1 MDLNFIKNNNIKN
14 SCVSF
19 SLVHFKSRFNNKYNL
34 SNFDLKSK
42 KPCIFFGIYNNNKW
56 NTYFKYKGP
65 KFILFGGTD
74 INPFHFLGKY
84 NIKIIITYKIKNILV
99 LSEKA
104 KYNLDRLN
112 IPSLF
117 FDMNLVNKTLFF
129 PNKNK
134 IKSNKIYCYNG
145 TYGKPRPDTYG
156 GNMLANLEKKLPQF
170 EFIYSS
176 NIKYNYEDM
185 PKLYNSVFIVLRLT
199 SQDGNA
205 NTVQECEAMNI
216 PVVHNIS
223 KYGLKYKNIKDII
236 NHILIAYQ
244 NQ

>member
-1 MDLNFIKNNNIKN
+1 MDLTFIKNNNIRN

-19 SLVHFKSRFNNKYNL
+19 SLNHFKSRFNNKYNL
-34 SNFDLKSK
+34 SNFELNSK
-42 KPCIFFGIYNNNKW
+42 KPCIFFGIYSQHEW
-56 NTYFKYKGP
+56 NTYFNYKGP

-74 INPFHFLGKY
+74 INPFHKLGKH
-84 NIKIIITYKIKNILV
+84 NIKIILIYKIKNILV

-104 KYNLDRLN
+104 KNNLDRLN
-112 IPSLF
+112 IPSIF
-117 FDMNLVNKTLFF
+117 FDMNLVNKKLFF

-145 TYGKPRPDTYG
+145 TFGRPRPDTYG
-156 GNMLANLEKKLPQF
+156 GNLLIQLEKKLPQF
-170 EFIYSS
+170 KFIYSS
-176 NIKYNYEDM
+176 NIKYSYEDM

-205 NTVQECEAMNI
+205 NTVQECEAMNV

-223 KYGLKYKNIKDII
+223 KYGLKYKNIEDII
-236 NHILIAYQ
+236 NHILTTYK